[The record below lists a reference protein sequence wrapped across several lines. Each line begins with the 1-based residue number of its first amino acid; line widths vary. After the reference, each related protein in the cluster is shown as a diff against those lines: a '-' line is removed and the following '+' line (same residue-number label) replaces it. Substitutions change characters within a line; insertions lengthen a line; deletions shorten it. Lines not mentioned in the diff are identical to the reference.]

1 MPKRRGGLGS
11 GGGFGGG
18 GSPGLGGGG
27 GFGGGGGNAGM
38 MKQIQ
43 KMQEDMEK
51 AQEALSQETV
61 NTEAGGGIVKVVMT
75 CHQRLQ
81 EIIIDK
87 SKLDLEDEE
96 WTTDLQDLIA
106 IAVNEAIEKSQER
119 AAERMESI
127 TGGLSSML
135 PPGLL
140 GG

>member
-11 GGGFGGG
+11 GGGFGG